1 MDHIRET
8 FAQSKRKGRP
18 VLVTFVTAGFPTPEE
33 TPDIM
38 LGLQAGGTDIIELG
52 LPFTDA
58 VADGTVV
65 QQASMT
71 AIKNGVTVHSITL
84 MVQEARKSGLHIPI
98 VFVGYY
104 NPILHYG
111 EANLVADCSKAGVDG
126 FIVVDL
132 PAEDAVRFRNLC
144 VGAGCSYIPIIAPCT
159 PDDRIE
165 LLCCMA
171 DSFVY
176 LVSRMGVTGMRS
188 ELDPE
193 LPGVVRKVK
202 KLGGNPRVAVGFGI
216 ASRDQFLKITSVA
229 DGAIV
234 GSCLL
239 KDLAR
244 APSGKRPEAA
254 RKFCLRMRG
263 IPDHIDSSVN
273 LGQDATR
280 TSADQPI
287 PRFVCQKKPSVTKR
301 DVPGPYGG
309 QYVPEAMWKC
319 LSDLETSFKGTLKD
333 PRFWEE
339 YESYFP
345 YVGRPSGLHK
355 APRLSAFA
363 GGATIWLKREDLN
376 HTGSHNI
383 NNALGQVLLA
393 RRLGKSKII
402 AETGVG
408 YHGLAT
414 AAVCAKLDMK
424 CTIYMGLHDMQH
436 EAENVFMMRA
446 MGATV
451 LPVRSGSGSMCD
463 AIDEAFRACIA
474 DSTHSHYVIGSAVG
488 PHPLPTI
495 VKTFQTVIGKETKTQ
510 FRQKTGTL
518 PDAVVA
524 CVGAGSNAVG
534 IFDPFIENKS
544 VQIIGVERETEAAA
558 LASGSVGVLH
568 GSKTYILQ
576 DEGGQ
581 ISKPQSIFMGMNYPG
596 VGPELANWKDS
607 GRATFLS
614 ATGAQV
620 LEGFR
625 RMGELEG
632 IIPALESSHAV
643 WGAMQVAKQ
652 LGPGKNVVLCVSGR
666 GDKQVQTVAE
676 ELLLLGPEIGWELP
690 GRVTLEDGTWAS
702 SFQAVDSDLL
712 HI

>member
-8 FAQSKRKGRP
+8 FTDSKRKGRP

-38 LGLQAGGTDIIELG
+38 LGLQAGGADIIELG

-58 VADGTVV
+58 VADGTLV

-71 AIKNGVTVHSITL
+71 AIKNGVTVHSISL
-84 MVQEARKSGLHIPI
+84 MVQEARNRGLHIPI
-98 VFVGYY
+98 LFMGYY
-104 NPILHYG
+104 NPIYHYG
-111 EANLVADCSKAGVDG
+111 EANFVADCSKAGVDG

-132 PAEDAVRFRNLC
+132 PVEDAVRFRNLC

-159 PDDRIE
+159 PDDRIK

-176 LVSRMGVTGMRS
+176 LVSRMGVTGMRG
-188 ELDPE
+188 ELDTQ
-193 LPGVVRKVK
+193 LPGMIRKVK

-216 ASRDQFLKITSVA
+216 ESRDQFLKITSVA
-229 DGAIV
+229 DGAII

-239 KDLAR
+239 NDLAR

-263 IPDHIDSSVN
+263 IRDHADGSMG
-273 LGQDATR
+273 LGQNPR
-280 TSADQPI
+280 SPPDQTTLH
-287 PRFVCQKKPSVTKR
+287 FVGPKKHTVTKR
-301 DVPGPYGG
+301 DIPGPYGG
-309 QYVPEAMWKC
+309 QYVPEAMVKC
-319 LSDLETSFKGTLKD
+319 LSDLESSFRAAVKD
-333 PRFWEE
+333 PQFWKE
-339 YESYFP
+339 YESYYS

-355 APRLSAFA
+355 ASRLSAFA

-393 RRLGKSKII
+393 RRLGKKNII

-414 AAVCAKLDMK
+414 AAVCAKLDMN

-436 EAENVFMMRA
+436 EPENVFMMRA

-451 LPVRSGSGSMCD
+451 LPVRSGAGSMCD

-474 DSTHSHYVIGSAVG
+474 DINNNYYVIGSAVG
-488 PHPLPTI
+488 PHPLPAI
-495 VKTFQTVIGKETKTQ
+495 VRTFQSAIGKETKAQ
-510 FRQKTGTL
+510 FREQTGKL
-518 PDAVVA
+518 PDAIVA
-524 CVGAGSNAVG
+524 CVGGGSNAVG
-534 IFDPFIENKS
+534 MFHPFVGDKS
-544 VQIIGVERETEAAA
+544 VRLIGVEREAEAAS
-558 LASGSVGVLH
+558 LGGGSVGVLH

-576 DEGGQ
+576 DEDGQ
-581 ISKPQSIFMGMNYPG
+581 IRKPQSIFMGMNYPG
-596 VGPELANWKDS
+596 VGPELASWKDS
-607 GRATFLS
+607 GRATFFS
-614 ATGAQV
+614 ATGSQV

-632 IIPALESSHAV
+632 IVPALESSHAI
-643 WGAMQVAKQ
+643 WGAIQVAKEM
-652 LGPGKNVVLCVSGR
+652 GPKKNVVLCVSGR

-676 ELLLLGPEIGWELP
+676 ELLLLGPDLGWELP
-690 GRVTLEDGTWAS
+690 GRVPLQDGTWAS

-712 HI
+712 QI

>member
-1 MDHIRET
+1 MDHIRQT

-38 LGLQAGGTDIIELG
+38 LGLQAGGADIIELG

-58 VADGTVV
+58 VADGTIV

-71 AIKNGVTVHSITL
+71 ALKNGVTVHSIAL
-84 MVQEARKSGLHIPI
+84 MVQEARSRGLHIPI
-98 VFVGYY
+98 LFVGYY

-111 EANLVADCSKAGVDG
+111 EARLVADCSKAGVDG
-126 FIVVDL
+126 FLIVDL

-159 PDDRIE
+159 PDDRIQ

-188 ELDPE
+188 ELDTKLPE
-193 LPGVVRKVK
+193 LIRKVK

-216 ASRDQFLKITSVA
+216 ASRDHFLKITSVA
-229 DGAIV
+229 DGAII

-244 APSGKRPEAA
+244 APSGKRPQAA
-254 RKFCLRMRG
+254 RQFCLRMRG
-263 IPDHIDSSVN
+263 VKDHSDGCMS
-273 LGQDATR
+273 LGRDATGTPTGQSR
-280 TSADQPI
+280 
-287 PRFVCQKKPSVTKR
+287 PRFVCPRKPSVTKQN
-301 DVPGPYGG
+301 VPGPYGG
-309 QYVPEAMWKC
+309 QYVPEAMVKC
-319 LSDLETSFKGTLKD
+319 LSDLDSGFRAAVKD

-339 YESYFP
+339 YESYYP
-345 YVGRPSGLHK
+345 YVGRPSGLHQ

-363 GGATIWLKREDLN
+363 EGATIWLKREDLN

-393 RRLGKSKII
+393 RRLGKTHII
-402 AETGVG
+402 AETGAG

-414 AAVCAKLDMK
+414 AAVCARLAMQ
-424 CTIYMGLHDMQH
+424 CTVYMGTHDMQH

-474 DSTHSHYVIGSAVG
+474 DINKSYYAIGSAVG

-495 VKTFQTVIGKETKTQ
+495 VKTFQTVIGKETKSQ
-510 FRQKTGTL
+510 FRQQTGTL

-524 CVGAGSNAVG
+524 CVGGGSNAVG
-534 IFDPFIENKS
+534 MFHPFVPDQS
-544 VQIIGVERETEAAA
+544 VRLIGVEREAEAAA
-558 LASGSVGVLH
+558 LAGGSVGVLH

-576 DEGGQ
+576 DEDGQ
-581 ISKPQSIFMGMNYPG
+581 IRKPQSIFTGMNYPG
-596 VGPELANWKDS
+596 VAPELAGWKDS

-625 RMGELEG
+625 RMSELEG
-632 IIPALESSHAV
+632 IIPALESSHAI

-652 LGPGKNVVLCVSGR
+652 LGPGKNVVVCVSGR

-676 ELLLLGPEIGWELP
+676 ELLLLGPEIEWELP
-690 GRVTLEDGTWAS
+690 GRVALEDGTWAC
-702 SFQAVDSDLL
+702 SFQPVDGDVLQV
-712 HI
+712 

>member
-1 MDHIRET
+1 MDHIRQT

-38 LGLQAGGTDIIELG
+38 LGLQAGGADIIELG

-58 VADGTVV
+58 MADGTLV

-71 AIKNGVTVHSITL
+71 ALKNGVMVHSIAL
-84 MVQEARKSGLHIPI
+84 MVQEARSRGLHIPI
-98 VFVGYY
+98 LFSGYY

-111 EANLVADCSKAGVDG
+111 EARLVADCSKAGVDG
-126 FIVVDL
+126 FLVVDL

-159 PDDRIE
+159 PDDRVQM
-165 LLCCMA
+165 LCCMA
-171 DSFVY
+171 DTFVY

-188 ELDPE
+188 ELDSE
-193 LPGVVRKVK
+193 LPDLIRRVK

-216 ASRDQFLKITSVA
+216 ASRDQFLKITSIA
-229 DGAIV
+229 DGAII

-244 APSGKRPEAA
+244 APPGKRPQAA
-254 RKFCLRMRG
+254 RQFCLRMRG
-263 IPDHIDSSVN
+263 VKDHYDGSIS
-273 LGQDATR
+273 LGRDATK
-280 TSADQPI
+280 TSPEQST
-287 PRFVCQKKPSVTKR
+287 PRFR
-301 DVPGPYGG
+301 DIPGPYGG
-309 QYVPEAMWKC
+309 QYVPEAMVKC
-319 LSDLETSFKGTLKD
+319 LSDLETSFREAVKD
-333 PRFWEE
+333 PQFWEE
-339 YESYFP
+339 YESFSP

-383 NNALGQVLLA
+383 NNALGQILLA
-393 RRLGKSKII
+393 RRLGKTNII
-402 AETGVG
+402 AETGAG

-414 AAVCAKLDMK
+414 AAVCAKLGMK
-424 CTIYMGLHDMQH
+424 CTVYMGLHDMQH

-446 MGATV
+446 MGTTV

-474 DSTHSHYVIGSAVG
+474 DINKSYYVIGSSVG

-495 VKTFQTVIGKETKTQ
+495 VKTFQSVIGKETKAQ
-510 FRQKTGTL
+510 FREQTGKL

-524 CVGAGSNAVG
+524 CVGGGSNALGMFSSFVE
-534 IFDPFIENKS
+534 DKS
-544 VQIIGVERETEAAA
+544 VQLVGVECEAETAA
-558 LASGSVGVLH
+558 LSGGSVGVLH

-581 ISKPQSIFMGMNYPG
+581 TRKPQSLFMGMNYPG
-596 VGPELANWKDS
+596 VAPELASWKDS
-607 GRATFLS
+607 GRATFLT
-614 ATGAQV
+614 ATGTQV
-620 LEGFR
+620 LERFR
-625 RMGELEG
+625 RMSELEG
-632 IIPALESSHAV
+632 IVPALESSHAI
-643 WGAMQVAKQ
+643 WGAMHMAKQ

-690 GRVTLEDGTWAS
+690 GRIHNA
-702 SFQAVDSDLL
+702 Q
-712 HI
+712 